1 MDYFYKFLLL
11 TEQVCTKNMEQ
22 FTQSYQ
28 VLFESASTLKQCLKT
43 IFFFEIIIA
52 LKFNLACTKCKG
64 SKSFKSTKK
73 AFVSY

>member
-1 MDYFYKFLLL
+1 MDYFYTFLLL

-43 IFFFEIIIA
+43 IFFFR
-52 LKFNLACTKCKG
+52 
-64 SKSFKSTKK
+64 
-73 AFVSY
+73 

>member
-28 VLFESASTLKQCLKT
+28 VLFWICFHFEAMFENH
-43 IFFFEIIIA
+43 FFF
-52 LKFNLACTKCKG
+52 LR
-64 SKSFKSTKK
+64 
-73 AFVSY
+73 